1 MIARGYAVV
10 TNVNDGAK
18 GDKGDKGDRGLP
30 GAGVKSTV
38 VEYARGLSPTDPP
51 GKYLVDGSGNPLA
64 DESGNILVDSRWTS
78 AIPQIPDGFYL
89 WSRTTTIFDDD
100 SESVTYSVGYNG
112 ASIATERRQYY
123 LSTSN
128 SRLVGGSWQYTEPDA
143 SDGTFIW
150 ERFEFM
156 LTDGTIRYS
165 DAVYSKTLHGIIN
178 KTDELEQKII
188 QKVWETDIDAKISS
202 YDGETVQTVRDRV
215 NNTEIDLSGIW
226 TAISDDETTTVTKA
240 DGTVVT
246 TLASRVHDIKD
257 TADEHTRTISQ
268 DILGDS
274 TTSLKTV
281 ANQAANH
288 FTWLVESGTSSSNM
302 TLTNDALRI
311 IARDIDLT
319 GKVTFNS
326 FDTSTKKRITDV
338 ENEVESIN
346 IGDIVTTYGVSNDP
360 TVQPTTWSS
369 TVPTFQEGKYIWQ
382 KTVKTSRTGT
392 DTTTIVCL
400 TGHTGNTGNGV
411 KSTEIKYTASSSGTV
426 IPCMPLVD
434 VNGNPLADGNGLP
447 LSDGVWSSN
456 VPSSKDGDYIW
467 ARTKIIYDDDSE
479 SITYTVA
486 RNGIGIDST
495 VPYYFLSASKPN
507 HNPLTNSDWS
517 ATTPDYQI
525 GKLYWKCEVVTYKDG
540 TKKATDVV
548 EDKGL
553 NEAISRAYLAYNTSV
568 NANTILTAW
577 ASDAITSTTTI
588 NGGYI
593 KTHTINSEH
602 LATNAIMSQNFLSY
616 NNNTKPFS
624 QTGSYLDLANGNFFS
639 PTFAIINSAPSGS
652 GMTAGAYFNGHINAQ
667 SLTLGG
673 DVKIGG
679 DAHTTTTPGIQIS
692 TAGLLKAYNA
702 EISGYI
708 KAKTGDIGGWN
719 ITTDK
724 LWYGNQTH
732 GAATEAIILTP
743 KGETVN
749 AAIGGASGSNKWAMS
764 IGKAFGVTTNGYMYA
779 NSGKIGGWTIG
790 NGTNGH
796 NGIYNGTDTI
806 SSTTAGT
813 YVGTDGIRNYNS
825 ANSYVSISGG
835 KITAVGAD
843 ISGKIT
849 ASSGSF
855 TGNIDVGSLHIDG
868 SSASPKIYYN
878 ITSMNEKGTKAGFY
892 LGTDGVAI
900 GNGFW
905 ADASGNTS
913 IKSGTT
919 IGNSTIGGT
928 TVVNNINIGSNV
940 TGTGNNQKTQ
950 TSLQY
955 GKDSLASTA
964 AGFYLGTDGISIGEN
979 NVFQINANGTTGEIG
994 KIGPWKITSTAI
1006 YKGSSTMGAAN
1017 TSTQNNAYFGD
1028 NGLSI
1033 SNKFKVDSGGNATVQ
1048 GVISANTFN
1057 IYTTENNVDSSLTS
1071 LIKAEYIA
1079 DANNAKVRIGQNG
1092 TYGTYITMCYANKT
1106 WTNGQVLHDDY
1117 GKMKLSAKNGIYIVN
1132 DTSVEI
1138 DGNLSLIGSPESG
1151 SEKWTITAP
1160 VVAATQI
1167 NAGVID
1173 ATGYGDNGRV
1183 IVKGNLSED
1192 RGEVE
1197 AGDFYAR
1204 FNYRIFYQK
1213 DSSHLNETVQCIQS
1227 ISPSDLGTVSGS
1239 YNNWL
1244 RFGSIA
1250 SGSYPWI
1257 GMPINTNNGNIYVK
1271 TGGQLYNLTSVCANA
1286 GSGGGTSVSPSDT
1299 TPKAVASSSSKGS
1312 ETAYARGD
1320 HQHSIS
1326 VGTGDNNGQVKIAG
1340 QNASVKG
1347 LGSAAYANT
1356 SDFLSS
1362 NTSFLSGATNTSA
1375 TTSGTNISL
1384 GSNTSRQYLI
1394 GIGHSSD
1401 IEITGLFYVKYDGGW
1416 KYYRIHKGSKLN
1428 NPTISGNTITLKT
1441 TEGTGTGFY
1450 CIIK

>member
-1 MIARGYAVV
+1 MIARGYVVV

-128 SRLVGGSWQYTEPDA
+128 SHLVGGSWQYTEPDA

-274 TTSLKTV
+274 ATSLKTV

-360 TVQPTTWSS
+360 TVQPATWSS

-434 VNGNPLADGNGLP
+434 VNGNPLSDGNGLP
-447 LSDGVWSSN
+447 LSDGVWSST

-577 ASDAITSTTTI
+577 SSDAITSTTKI

-652 GMTAGAYFNGHINAQ
+652 GMTAGAYFKGHVTAT
-667 SLTLGG
+667 SLSLGG
-673 DVKIGG
+673 DV
-679 DAHTTTTPGIQIS
+679 TVTS
-692 TAGLLKAYNA
+692 TATVGNATQGNTGMSVTNAGLLTAYNA
-702 EISGYI
+702 VIEGNIT
-708 KAKTGDIGGWN
+708 AKTGAIGGWN

-732 GAATEAIILTP
+732 GDATEAIILTP

-749 AAIGGASGSNKWAMS
+749 AAIGGSTGSNKWAMS
-764 IGKAFGVTTNGYMYA
+764 IGQAFGVTTNGYMYA
-779 NSGKIGGWTIG
+779 NRGKIGGWTISG
-790 NGTNGH
+790 SAL
-796 NGIYNGTDTI
+796 YNGTSAMTG
-806 SSTTAGT
+806 SGSTTAGI
-813 YVGTDGIRNYNS
+813 YIGTDGIRNYSS
-825 ANSYVSISGG
+825 ATSYVSISGG
-835 KITAVGAD
+835 KITAKDAD

-849 ASSGSF
+849 ATSGSF
-855 TGNIDVGSLHIDG
+855 TGSIKASGGYIG
-868 SSASPKIYYN
+868 SSDSDSSRIVLDGTKHAIYYN
-878 ITSMNEKGTKAGFY
+878 ISDFSTSNTNPGFYISSAGIVIGKGFYVDSSGNTNLKVTGTKA
-892 LGTDGVAI
+892 
-900 GNGFW
+900 
-905 ADASGNTS
+905 S
-913 IKSGTT
+913 
-919 IGNSTIGGT
+919 GGT
-928 TVVNNINIGSNV
+928 TVQYSFNLDGDGYLSASNV
-940 TGTGNNQKTQ
+940 N
-950 TSLQY
+950 L
-955 GKDSLASTA
+955 
-964 AGFYLGTDGISIGEN
+964 DGY
-979 NVFQINANGTTGEIG
+979 INAKSG
-994 KIGPWKITSTAI
+994 KIGNWIIDDNGFLKNSDTNPTVVLSPASITDSGYNIYAKFGSVLIDSSGGVMGETFRTKIKTKDFVPGSGTTYIYVYTPFVKSGNSSSVGYTSGWTDDSIVYGGTGSNGFAAMYFTPGNNIYIQSGNSTYNLIDYLENSGGTDYSFGYGLEYDTTTGIVQFDDSILDGYLTSDSISDYGFLTENDLSYYLGGQAFLPSAGSPLNTPISNQDVPLEKGYTHLIMVGHKSTVASGAIAIARWLPSGTTAGWNVHYLYKGANVTITVSSSNYLNVTSGSDTST
-1006 YKGSSTMGAAN
+1006 
-1017 TSTQNNAYFGD
+1017 
-1028 NGLSI
+1028 
-1033 SNKFKVDSGGNATVQ
+1033 V
-1048 GVISANTFN
+1048 
-1057 IYTTENNVDSSLTS
+1057 
-1071 LIKAEYIA
+1071 
-1079 DANNAKVRIGQNG
+1079 
-1092 TYGTYITMCYANKT
+1092 
-1106 WTNGQVLHDDY
+1106 WH
-1117 GKMKLSAKNGIYIVN
+1117 
-1132 DTSVEI
+1132 
-1138 DGNLSLIGSPESG
+1138 
-1151 SEKWTITAP
+1151 
-1160 VVAATQI
+1160 
-1167 NAGVID
+1167 
-1173 ATGYGDNGRV
+1173 
-1183 IVKGNLSED
+1183 
-1192 RGEVE
+1192 
-1197 AGDFYAR
+1197 
-1204 FNYRIFYQK
+1204 
-1213 DSSHLNETVQCIQS
+1213 
-1227 ISPSDLGTVSGS
+1227 
-1239 YNNWL
+1239 
-1244 RFGSIA
+1244 
-1250 SGSYPWI
+1250 
-1257 GMPINTNNGNIYVK
+1257 MPI
-1271 TGGQLYNLTSVCANA
+1271 
-1286 GSGGGTSVSPSDT
+1286 
-1299 TPKAVASSSSKGS
+1299 
-1312 ETAYARGD
+1312 R
-1320 HQHSIS
+1320 
-1326 VGTGDNNGQVKIAG
+1326 
-1340 QNASVKG
+1340 
-1347 LGSAAYANT
+1347 
-1356 SDFLSS
+1356 
-1362 NTSFLSGATNTSA
+1362 
-1375 TTSGTNISL
+1375 
-1384 GSNTSRQYLI
+1384 
-1394 GIGHSSD
+1394 
-1401 IEITGLFYVKYDGGW
+1401 
-1416 KYYRIHKGSKLN
+1416 
-1428 NPTISGNTITLKT
+1428 
-1441 TEGTGTGFY
+1441 
-1450 CIIK
+1450 

>member
-1 MIARGYAVV
+1 MIARGYVVV

-89 WSRTTTIFDDD
+89 WSRTTTIYDDD
-100 SESVTYSVGYNG
+100 SESVTYSVGYKG

-128 SRLVGGSWQYTEPDA
+128 SSLVGGSWQYTEPDA

-150 ERFEFM
+150 ERFEFI

-178 KTDELEQKII
+178 KTDELEQKIV

-226 TAISDDETTTVTKA
+226 TAISDDETKTVTKA

-288 FTWLVESGTSSSNM
+288 FTWLVKSGTSSSNM

-338 ENEVESIN
+338 EDEVESIN
-346 IGDIVTTYGVSNDP
+346 IGDIITTYGVSNGP

-400 TGHTGNTGNGV
+400 TGHKGDTGNTGNGV

-434 VNGNPLADGNGLP
+434 VSGNPLSDGNGLP
-447 LSDGVWSSN
+447 LSDGVWSST

-495 VPYYFLSASKPN
+495 VPYYYLSASKPN

-517 ATTPDYQI
+517 ATTPDYQL

-577 ASDAITSTTTI
+577 ASDAITSTTKI

-624 QTGSYLDLANGNFFS
+624 QTGTYLDLANGNFFS

-652 GMTAGAYFNGHINAQ
+652 GMTTGAYFNGHINAQ

-702 EISGYI
+702 EISGNI
-708 KAKTGDIGGWN
+708 KAKTGDIGGWS

-732 GAATEAIILTP
+732 GAATEAFILTP
-743 KGETVN
+743 KGENVN

-806 SSTTAGT
+806 SSTTVGI
-813 YVGTDGIRNYNS
+813 YIGTDGIRNYNS
-825 ANSYVSISGG
+825 ATSYVSISSG
-835 KITAVGAD
+835 KITAKDAD

-849 ASSGSF
+849 ATSGSF
-855 TGNIDVGSLHIDG
+855 TGSIKASDGYIG
-868 SSASPKIYYN
+868 SSDSDSSRIVLDGIKHAIYYN
-878 ITSMNEKGTKAGFY
+878 ISDFSTSNTNPGFYIGSAGIVIGKGFYVDSSGNTNLKVTGTKA
-892 LGTDGVAI
+892 
-900 GNGFW
+900 
-905 ADASGNTS
+905 S
-913 IKSGTT
+913 
-919 IGNSTIGGT
+919 GGT
-928 TVVNNINIGSNV
+928 TVQYSFNLDGDGYLSASNVNLDGYINAKSGKIGNWIIDGSGFLKNDENSPTIILSPASISNDEGGYQSNIYAKFGSVLIDENGGIAGGTFRTLIKAYDVKARKYAYHYFPFVKSGNSSDVGQSGGWEDDSVIVGISGNDGIYFAHNKIFIKQGSSSYDLVNYLENSGGTDYSFSSAFDVTTSGSGTYIDIDDDYFSNYITQDTLDDYAQRSELSAYMHRAYQSSSVKSGSFNVNNSKAYLAFFFLNNSDNSCGLYFFVGGRTFITAIKAASNV
-940 TGTGNNQKTQ
+940 TLTL
-950 TSLQY
+950 TSSKLTWS
-955 GKDSLASTA
+955 DST
-964 AGFYLGTDGISIGEN
+964 N
-979 NVFQINANGTTGEIG
+979 NVN
-994 KIGPWKITSTAI
+994 
-1006 YKGSSTMGAAN
+1006 
-1017 TSTQNNAYFGD
+1017 
-1028 NGLSI
+1028 
-1033 SNKFKVDSGGNATVQ
+1033 
-1048 GVISANTFN
+1048 
-1057 IYTTENNVDSSLTS
+1057 
-1071 LIKAEYIA
+1071 
-1079 DANNAKVRIGQNG
+1079 VRI
-1092 TYGTYITMCYANKT
+1092 Y
-1106 WTNGQVLHDDY
+1106 
-1117 GKMKLSAKNGIYIVN
+1117 
-1132 DTSVEI
+1132 EI
-1138 DGNLSLIGSPESG
+1138 I
-1151 SEKWTITAP
+1151 
-1160 VVAATQI
+1160 
-1167 NAGVID
+1167 
-1173 ATGYGDNGRV
+1173 
-1183 IVKGNLSED
+1183 
-1192 RGEVE
+1192 
-1197 AGDFYAR
+1197 
-1204 FNYRIFYQK
+1204 
-1213 DSSHLNETVQCIQS
+1213 
-1227 ISPSDLGTVSGS
+1227 
-1239 YNNWL
+1239 
-1244 RFGSIA
+1244 
-1250 SGSYPWI
+1250 
-1257 GMPINTNNGNIYVK
+1257 
-1271 TGGQLYNLTSVCANA
+1271 
-1286 GSGGGTSVSPSDT
+1286 
-1299 TPKAVASSSSKGS
+1299 
-1312 ETAYARGD
+1312 
-1320 HQHSIS
+1320 
-1326 VGTGDNNGQVKIAG
+1326 
-1340 QNASVKG
+1340 
-1347 LGSAAYANT
+1347 
-1356 SDFLSS
+1356 
-1362 NTSFLSGATNTSA
+1362 
-1375 TTSGTNISL
+1375 
-1384 GSNTSRQYLI
+1384 
-1394 GIGHSSD
+1394 
-1401 IEITGLFYVKYDGGW
+1401 
-1416 KYYRIHKGSKLN
+1416 
-1428 NPTISGNTITLKT
+1428 
-1441 TEGTGTGFY
+1441 
-1450 CIIK
+1450 